1 MNILLSFPTNQIRAH
16 YTNEYIRV
24 YQSYNQEIAFSAVQN
39 QRFDCCTKYLFN
51 RMTWI
56 KPSWCWMAYRC
67 GYSTKDE
74 NQTNV
79 LAIDLDRKMFDEVI
93 LNSAYLASDQHPK
106 DEGSNNENQQSDSR
120 RVREVIIQWDPE
132 RDVSINKLK
141 HRSIQIGLRY
151 NMMHRY
157 SRGEFI
163 RKITDVTDQ
172 FKKVHNLVKDGKI
185 SEAYEL
191 LPLEIEYK
199 VTDEKIKKRLQI
211 S

>member
-1 MNILLSFPTNQIRAH
+1 
-16 YTNEYIRV
+16 
-24 YQSYNQEIAFSAVQN
+24 
-39 QRFDCCTKYLFN
+39 
-51 RMTWI
+51 MTWI

-79 LAIDLDRKMFDEVI
+79 LAIDINRKMFDEII
-93 LNSAYLASDQHPK
+93 LNSAYLASNQYPK
-106 DEGSNNENQQSDSR
+106 DEYSDNEHQAPDSR
-120 RVREVIIQWDPE
+120 PIREVIIQWDPE

-141 HRSIQIGLRY
+141 YRSIQIGLRW
-151 NMMHRY
+151 NMMFRY

-172 FKKVHNLVKDGKI
+172 FKQVHNLVKDGKI
-185 SEAYEL
+185 SEAIEL

-199 VTDEKIKKRLQI
+199 VTDERIKKRLQI